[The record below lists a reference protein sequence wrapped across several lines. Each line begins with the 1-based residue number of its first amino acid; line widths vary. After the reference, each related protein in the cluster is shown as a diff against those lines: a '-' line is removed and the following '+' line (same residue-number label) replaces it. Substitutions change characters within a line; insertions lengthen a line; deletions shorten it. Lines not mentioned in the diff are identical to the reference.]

1 MTSVG
6 RWLGIDFSGNQAMWG
21 AGCSVSNVW
30 IAEVRAEHG
39 ALRLASLRRVQELSG
54 AAHPFERLRKLLAA
68 GAFDAAAIDAPFSVP
83 AQRVPQGDHEALL
96 RSVGGWDRADGPF
109 PSAAILVRE
118 LAPESGPRGAKE
130 HRITEKAW
138 KVNVRSTMWSGPRG
152 GAAMTAAC
160 LTLLGLARRP
170 MWPWASADTSGI
182 VAEAFPAAQ
191 LKTWNLPHQRYN
203 GNDPVAAANRRKI
216 LKAVSMR
223 CAWPANLHGL
233 MLASADALDALLCGL
248 AAFSVS
254 AREVS
259 EEGASDKKAE
269 GRIAVHR

>member
-1 MTSVG
+1 
-6 RWLGIDFSGNQAMWG
+6 MWG
-21 AGCSVSNVW
+21 ARCSVTNVW
-30 IAEVRAEHG
+30 IAEIRAARG
-39 ALRLASLRRVQELSG
+39 ALRLASLRRVQELPG
-54 AAHPFERLRKLLAA
+54 AAQPFERLRRLLAD

-83 AQRVPQGDHEALL
+83 AHRVPLGDHAALL

-109 PSAAILVRE
+109 PSAATLVRQ
-118 LAPESGPRGAKE
+118 LAPECGPQGAKE

-138 KVNVRSTMWSGPRG
+138 KVNVRSTLWAGPRG

-170 MWPWASADTSGI
+170 LWPWSSAAASGLL
-182 VAEAFPAAQ
+182 AEAFPAAQ

-203 GNDPVAAANRRKI
+203 GNDAVAAANRKQI

-223 CAWPANLHGL
+223 CAWTASLEGL
-233 MLASADALDALLCGL
+233 MLDSADALDALLCAL

-254 AREVS
+254 AGEVC
-259 EEGASDKKAE
+259 EAGVPNDMAE
-269 GRIAVHR
+269 GRIAVHRSRF